1 MQQVFALVQD
11 WALQC
16 FTILNIYIHTV
27 HMYTDMFGLSSIRI
41 RYGNLYKPAE
51 GLGGVGEGGPKL
63 TDLLAGIGSLWL
75 FWLWISFVHILA
87 QIGPGCCDVGALWQP
102 FGEGYL
108 LLLATGQWLSV
119 FLLKCIVRAGTKRPS
134 STVHSCVTLPDVEP
148 SALDAAVQKARLLY
162 NVIDVGPL
170 QSLTT
175 RTHNHIHNIYNVFIY
190 LLYYVFI
197 YFYMLHML
205 LNVERERE
213 RDGDRGRE
221 RDI

>member
-1 MQQVFALVQD
+1 MKIVIQRYATGICVGTGLG
-11 WALQC
+11 
-16 FTILNIYIHTV
+16 FTMLYNIKYIYI
-27 HMYTDMFGLSSIRI
+27 YTYSTYVYGSIRI

-119 FLLKCIVRAGTKRPS
+119 FLLKCIVRAGTKGPS
-134 STVHSCVTLPDVEP
+134 STVHSCVMLPDVEP

-162 NVIDVGPL
+162 N
-170 QSLTT
+170 
-175 RTHNHIHNIYNVFIY
+175 
-190 LLYYVFI
+190 
-197 YFYMLHML
+197 
-205 LNVERERE
+205 
-213 RDGDRGRE
+213 
-221 RDI
+221 

>member
-1 MQQVFALVQD
+1 
-11 WALQC
+11 
-16 FTILNIYIHTV
+16 
-27 HMYTDMFGLSSIRI
+27 MYTDMFGLSSIRI

-134 STVHSCVTLPDVEP
+134 FTVHSCVTLPDVEP

-213 RDGDRGRE
+213 RWR
-221 RDI
+221 